1 MKPLLAKISL
11 ILSIA
16 FLLSACGYP
25 MIQYE
30 FEPNV
35 KLQFTVEERL
45 FESINGHIIAL
56 GKKYDNRPY
65 VLNAYRSFPKI
76 RSVKLLNKNMYITA
90 STKMYSEK
98 SSMEIFSKKRELLTL
113 RIFIH
118 KSRIPGL
125 RPNKAELSAVI
136 RDFVDTLSAVDG
148 IEFIGIEDPDDREK
162 FLDSDRYGFSPDQ
175 SA

>member
-1 MKPLLAKISL
+1 MKPLIAKISL
-11 ILSIA
+11 VLSLA
-16 FLLSACGYP
+16 FLLSACGYS

-65 VLNAYRSFPKI
+65 VLNANFTHRKI
-76 RSVKLLNKNMYITA
+76 RSVQLLNKNMYIAA
-90 STKMYSEK
+90 STNMYSEK
-98 SSMEIFSKKRELLTL
+98 LSMEMFSKKKELLTL

-125 RPNKAELSAVI
+125 RPNKAELRAVI
-136 RDFVDTLSAVDG
+136 LDFVDTLSAVDG

-162 FLDSDRYGFSPDQ
+162 FLDSDRWGISPDQ
-175 SA
+175 PA